1 LVCGRLAEFVLAQLS
16 GAHDARRAHRLW
28 KACSKRCPDWRG
40 MPPSEWS
47 LPAWWGRECRLG
59 GGASSSRVNT
69 NGDGGSWSLLSRR
82 SARSRCRT
90 VILSQMEGEHTTPT
104 PACPSCGN
112 PGPSCDEDHVSLGAI
127 SIGARPRGVRDAN
140 GQALAA
146 VDHTAIVRPLD
157 APDIR
162 WQARFNPISIA
173 LRSPKQILAH
183 IRILFQFRIRI
194 VFSGRK
200 N

>member
-1 LVCGRLAEFVLAQLS
+1 MPHELNTKCADETFPYVETRNAWQFSNSGIASAGLV
-16 GAHDARRAHRLW
+16 GAR
-28 KACSKRCPDWRG
+28 S
-40 MPPSEWS
+40 
-47 LPAWWGRECRLG
+47 RLG

-69 NGDGGSWSLLSRR
+69 SLLSRR

-90 VILSQMEGEHTTPT
+90 VILSQMEGQHTTPT

-112 PGPSCDEDHVSLGAI
+112 PGPSWDEDHVSLGAI
-127 SIGARPRGVRDAN
+127 SIGARPCGVRDAN

-162 WQARFNPISIA
+162 RQARFNPIPLLFA
-173 LRSPKQILAH
+173 HQNRFLRIS
-183 IRILFQFRIRI
+183 RSSSNFEIRI